1 MRHPLLKQA
10 MEWHYKAPI
19 RMKDGVV
26 VDGPFRQVPSD
37 EEQAR
42 VLEAFEMALYQH
54 SPMLSRFIQFC
65 VKKGLFTDAELK
77 TEMRV

>member
-26 VDGPFRQVPSD
+26 VDGPFRVLPT
-37 EEQAR
+37 EQEQR
-42 VLEAFEMALYQH
+42 RIVEAFEMALFQQ
-54 SPMLSRFIQFC
+54 SPMLSRFVQFC
-65 VKKGLFTDAELK
+65 VKKGLFTEDEIKAEV
-77 TEMRV
+77 RV